1 MKAVLRFLPSSLCAW
16 ALALL
21 LAGCQT
27 GEMLTLDASS
37 TPAKETVASYNLM
50 VLDPA
55 IEKDSLRHQEAE
67 ALVKAALAGNG
78 FYESPDPRRAD
89 MQIKVDY
96 GIGPGRLEL
105 VEIREPIYGS
115 VSGGTT
121 SAPVNITGADGSVME
136 VFADI
141 PLPPITVVTGEQTLT
156 RKENFYE
163 KRLTLE
169 ARRTRA
175 GGVGPAPEDVFFIE
189 VTSDGPSRDLR
200 KTLPVLAAVALEHI
214 GDQTNGRQVVKL
226 TDPEAIAF
234 VKNPANVPK

>member
-1 MKAVLRFLPSSLCAW
+1 MQPVAHNFRTWPLLV
-16 ALALL
+16 LL
-21 LAGCQT
+21 LAGCQSA
-27 GEMLTLDASS
+27 GEKLFLDAMS
-37 TPAKETVASYNLM
+37 TPAKEKVASYNLM
-50 VLDPA
+50 VLDPV

-78 FYESPDPRRAD
+78 FYESPDPRKAD
-89 MQIKVDY
+89 MMIKVDY
-96 GIGPGRLEL
+96 GIGLGR
-105 VEIREPIYGS
+105 VEVVEVREPVYGS
-115 VSGGTT
+115 ISGGTT

-141 PLPPITVVTGEQTLT
+141 PLPSITVVTGEKTLT

-169 ARRTRA
+169 ARRTKA
-175 GGVGPAPEDVFFIE
+175 EGVGLAPEDVFFIE
-189 VTSDGPSRDLR
+189 VTSDGPSHDLR

-226 TDPEAIAF
+226 TDPEAVAF